1 MSHMFCIQFS
11 IMCSESVEIRAT
23 ISENLPYYNLKEC
36 RKMLLIYKF
45 YKRKMQL
52 INVFQYMGSQ
62 VKGSW
67 CSPVLPVEEA
77 STVKREQEHLFNNQE
92 IWVLVPMQL
101 SINYWSETSC
111 CLCKVYSVCTLYRR
125 RKLS

>member
-23 ISENLPYYNLKEC
+23 ISGNLTYYNLKEC
-36 RKMLLIYKF
+36 KEMLLIYKF

-62 VKGSW
+62 VKGS
-67 CSPVLPVEEA
+67 
-77 STVKREQEHLFNNQE
+77 
-92 IWVLVPMQL
+92 
-101 SINYWSETSC
+101 
-111 CLCKVYSVCTLYRR
+111 
-125 RKLS
+125 